1 MTTTRIRQISCRI
14 AKVYKREEDGIVVVD
29 VTHEEVVELDDYKE
43 IVEAI
48 RMIGENRKQFVF
60 VKMHPKALPSVDA
73 RNYINNPDSGRYTFA
88 QAFLVSSLAQRIIGN
103 FVINVQ
109 RPILP
114 TRLFSTEQEA
124 IRWLRSLV

>member
-14 AKVYKREEDGIVVVD
+14 AKVYKRKEDGIVIVD
-29 VTHEEVVELDDYKE
+29 IANEAVVEIDDYKE
-43 IVEAI
+43 IVDAI
-48 RMIGENRKQFVF
+48 RMIGENRKQLVF
-60 VKMHPKALPSVDA
+60 VKMHPKVLPSVDA
-73 RNYINNPDSGRYTFA
+73 RNYINNPDSSRYTLA

-114 TRLFSTEQEA
+114 TRLFNTEQEA
-124 IRWLRSLV
+124 IGWLRSLI